1 MTSVAAAAIRRRVG
15 LDYDIADLR
24 LLWSFLAMSIRDKYL
39 GSALGSVWAI
49 ANPLLMLSIYTF
61 VFGYVFRL
69 RAPGTETTLSHTI
82 WLLSGYGPWLASTEA
97 LMAGAMSIVNAAGLV
112 KNMAFKTELLPV
124 AGVLTGLIPFAV
136 CSSFLGILLVA
147 GDTGLSWHALLVI
160 PIGVLQF
167 AFLAA
172 LSLFLSAASVLVRDV
187 AIALPNLLT
196 IILFAT
202 PIFYPLEGM
211 PRIVQIIS
219 YGNPF
224 FLISD
229 AYRQSLVY
237 HQAPSLLG
245 LLYLAALTLFIGV
258 PGLALFRG
266 LKGYMEA
273 RL

>member
-1 MTSVAAAAIRRRVG
+1 MTSVAAATVRRLVG
-15 LDYDIADLR
+15 LDYDIADAR
-24 LLWSFLAMSIRDKYL
+24 LLWNFFAMSVRDKYL
-39 GSALGSVWAI
+39 GSALGSMWAI

-69 RAPGTETTLSHTI
+69 RAPGTDTTVSHTI

-97 LMAGAMSIVNAAGLV
+97 LMAGALSIVNSAGLV

-136 CSSFLGILLVA
+136 CSSFLGILLLA
-147 GDTGLSWHALLVI
+147 GAGLSWHALLVI
-160 PIGVLQF
+160 PLGVLQF

-211 PRIVQIIS
+211 PRIVQVIS

-229 AYRQSLVY
+229 AYRDALVY
-237 HQAPSLLG
+237 HQSPSLLG
-245 LLYLAALTLFIGV
+245 LLYIAALTLLIGA

>member
-1 MTSVAAAAIRRRVG
+1 MSLG
-15 LDYDIADLR
+15 YDVSDLR
-24 LLWSFLAMSIRDKYL
+24 LLWNFFVMSIRDRYL

-69 RAPGTETTLSHTI
+69 RAPGAETTASHTI

-97 LMAGAMSIVNAAGLV
+97 LMAGALSIVSAAGLV

-124 AGVLTGLIPFAV
+124 AGALTGLIPFAV
-136 CSSFLGILLVA
+136 CSSFLGIMLLL
-147 GDTGLSWHALLVI
+147 GNGLSWHALFVL

-172 LSLFLSAASVLVRDV
+172 LSLFLSAASVLVRDL

-202 PIFYPLEGM
+202 PIFYPLESM
-211 PRIVQIIS
+211 PRVVQVVS
-219 YGNPF
+219 YANPF
-224 FLISD
+224 FIISD
-229 AYRQSLVY
+229 AYRQALVY
-237 HQAPSLLG
+237 HQVPSLAG
-245 LLYLAALTLFIGV
+245 LLYIAFLTVLLGA
-258 PGLALFRG
+258 PGLVLFRG